1 MPLTSPETLGRG
13 TQMKSAWVP
22 LSARKI
28 LPISQ
33 LPSRDIMK
41 RKWENRCESALA
53 LKVLF

>member
-13 TQMKSAWVP
+13 TQMNSAWVP